1 MDTIKT
7 SNRKRKFKEA
17 LILTRSLDEFQRE
30 LAKTRIEQRCLDQ
43 EYQRKIF
50 SSKEREKRLL
60 VIVHFLN
67 QKLRQANRDRK
78 LSRGSGWYIVHPK
91 DEGLKEPVPVA
102 DENMPF

>member
-7 SNRKRKFKEA
+7 GNRKRKFKEA

-43 EYQRKIF
+43 EYERKIF
-50 SSKEREKRLL
+50 CSKEREKRLV
-60 VIVHFLN
+60 VIVRFLN

-78 LSRGSGWYIVHPK
+78 QSRGSGWYIVHPE
-91 DEGLKEPVPVA
+91 DEDEPIPVA
-102 DENMPF
+102 DENMSF